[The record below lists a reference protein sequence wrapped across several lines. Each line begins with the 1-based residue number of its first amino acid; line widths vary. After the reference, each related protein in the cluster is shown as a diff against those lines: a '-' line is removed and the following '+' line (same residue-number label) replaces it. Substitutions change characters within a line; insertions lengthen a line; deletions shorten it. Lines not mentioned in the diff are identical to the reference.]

1 MFGSRREFCPHL
13 VWFLLKADLY
23 GSWIF
28 GLFPFTFETRKNQL
42 RCSRWLQ
49 LYGLIANYSL
59 LDLLVFMDSKS
70 LKLHKLEVFKQSPLL
85 EMLSMVIGVMN
96 VFSAAVIHFMNFW
109 GCKRVQ
115 EIGNELIALE
125 CKHFDS
131 LSLKICPKF
140 NCFVIQK
147 WMAVMGQLICFL
159 TANYGMPGN
168 KYGVLLVL
176 VSGLIQIILYLN
188 LIHYYVGI
196 LFTYRYIWMINEQL
210 LDLVKQLKL
219 DSTIDS
225 SGIRKFL
232 TLYARLLELNTKLVS
247 AYEYQIILILTS
259 GLAGNIVVIYFS
271 IVFGI
276 TMGRTSIFLVIFP
289 QSLIINIWDFWLTIV
304 VCDHTKRE
312 GKKTSTILKLFIDL
326 EHKDVELEKSLN
338 EFSWLCSHRKFRF
351 KLFGL
356 FLVNYSMG
364 FQMIIT
370 SFLYLLYLVQFDYM
384 NL

>member
-1 MFGSRREFCPHL
+1 MFGLRREFCPHL
-13 VWFLLKADLY
+13 VWFLLKAELY

-28 GLFPFTFETRKNQL
+28 GLFPFTFDTRKKQL
-42 RCSRWLQ
+42 RCSQWLQ
-49 LYGLIANYSL
+49 FYGLIANYSVL
-59 LDLLVFMDSKS
+59 GLLVYMGSRS
-70 LKLHKLEVFKQSPLL
+70 LKQHKLEVFKRSPLL
-85 EMLSMVIGVMN
+85 ELLNMVIGVMG

-109 GCKRVQ
+109 GCKKVQ

-125 CKHFDS
+125 YQHFDS
-131 LSLKICPKF
+131 LNLKSCPKF
-140 NCFVIQK
+140 NGFVIQK
-147 WMAVMGQLICFL
+147 WMVVMGQLICFL
-159 TANYGMPGN
+159 TVNYGMPGN

-176 VSGLIQIILYLN
+176 VSGLMQITLNLN

-196 LFTYRYIWMINEQL
+196 LFTYRYIWMINEKL
-210 LDLVKQLKL
+210 LDLVKQFEL

-232 TLYARLLELNTKLVS
+232 ALYARLLELNTKLVS

-276 TMGRTSIFLVIFP
+276 TMGKTSIFLVIFP
-289 QSLIINIWDFWLTIV
+289 QSLIINIWNFWLTIA
-304 VCDHTKRE
+304 VCDLTERE
-312 GKKTSTILKLFIDL
+312 GKKTSSILKLFIDI
-326 EHKDVELEKSLN
+326 EHKDVKLEKSLN
-338 EFSWLCSHRKFRF
+338 EFSWLCSHRKFRIE
-351 KLFGL
+351 LFGL
-356 FLVNYSMG
+356 FPINYNMG
-364 FQMIIT
+364 FHMIIT